1 MKNWKNENIYNVLE
15 FILRQKE
22 LPTQKEISVEFKFA
36 PERARQIM
44 VALDKKKY
52 IKKLPK
58 GKYELLI
65 RSAKKLNKKPKK

>member
-1 MKNWKNENIYNVLE
+1 
-15 FILRQKE
+15 
-22 LPTQKEISVEFKFA
+22 
-36 PERARQIM
+36 M